1 MSTEP
6 QTVEPVEERD
16 SFLEPGVR
24 WYLFLACAGLLVIW
38 LILTGKFGIFALVP
52 VLAGAAGVARFLVP
66 PNWGAVSRALRKP
79 LYWMPV
85 LVLLSI
91 LLFEIMFGYPPLDT
105 DRRFDVNELLL
116 C

>member
-1 MSTEP
+1 MSTES
-6 QTVEPVEERD
+6 PVTESPETQD
-16 SFLEPGVR
+16 SFLEAGVR

-52 VLAGAAGVARFLVP
+52 VLAGAAGLATYLIP
-66 PNWGAVSRALRKP
+66 PNWGAISRTFRKP

-91 LLFEIMFGYPPLDT
+91 LLFEILFG
-105 DRRFDVNELLL
+105 F
-116 C
+116 